1 MAVAREH
8 IATASA
14 GGRLFVFGGR
24 AGGRNLSDVERFDPG
39 NNRWS
44 RLPPLRVKR
53 SGIAAAT
60 VSSRI
65 AVFGG
70 EQLSEGARTIRPV
83 ELFNPA
89 ARRWTRLPGML
100 TPRHGLGGAALGR
113 RIYALE
119 GGPRPGFAF
128 SRKLESLDVP
138 PGPQR

>member
-1 MAVAREH
+1 MGVAREH
-8 IATASA
+8 IAAASA
-14 GGRLFVFGGR
+14 GGRLYVFGGR
-24 AGGRNLSDVERFDPG
+24 SGGRNLSVAESLDPG
-39 NNRWS
+39 SNRWA

-60 VSSRI
+60 VGEGI

-70 EQLSEGARTIRPV
+70 EELSEGTRTIRPV
-83 ELFNPA
+83 ELFDTS
-89 ARRWTRLPGML
+89 ARRWARLPGML

-128 SRKLESLDVP
+128 SRRIEFLDIS
-138 PGPQR
+138 PGP